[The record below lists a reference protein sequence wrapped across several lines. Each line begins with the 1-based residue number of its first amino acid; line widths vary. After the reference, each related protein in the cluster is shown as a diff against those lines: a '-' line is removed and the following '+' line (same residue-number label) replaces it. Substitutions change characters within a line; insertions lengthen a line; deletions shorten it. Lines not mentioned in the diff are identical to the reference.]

1 MIINLFNLLGTVTMM
16 VMIDRMGRRPLLL
29 LGSAAMFA
37 FMAAAAAVTVQIEV
51 YGNHGGAMGAALM
64 VCLCG
69 YIVSFGIGWG
79 GVCWVYP
86 SEIFPMDVKEKAM
99 STSVG
104 SQWLANFLI
113 AFLVPYQVE
122 LLSLYGTFIFYA
134 VCLAAIFCTIFFFV
148 PETKGVPMEDMDN
161 LFGARLTKLDAQ
173 NSDEGS
179 QSSGED

>member
-1 MIINLFNLLGTVTMM
+1 MM
-16 VMIDRMGRRPLLL
+16 VLIDRFGRRPLLL
-29 LGSAAMFA
+29 IGSGAMFLWML
-37 FMAAAAAVTVQIEV
+37 FAAVIAIQMEV
-51 YGNHGGAMGAALM
+51 YDNHKGMGTMLM

-113 AFLVPYQVE
+113 AYLVPLQVNHIG
-122 LLSLYGTFIFYA
+122 LPGTFAFYS
-134 VCLAAIFCTIFFFV
+134 VCLAINFAVVYFFIK
-148 PETKGVPMEDMDN
+148 ETAGRDLDDMDQI
-161 LFGARLTKLDAQ
+161 FGARLPMEG
-173 NSDEGS
+173 NSD
-179 QSSGED
+179 DD

>member
-1 MIINLFNLLGTVTMM
+1 
-16 VMIDRMGRRPLLL
+16 MIDRFGRRPLLL
-29 LGSAAMFA
+29 VGSAAMFA
-37 FMAAAAAVTVQIEV
+37 WMLVAAIIAIQMEV
-51 YGNHGGAMGAALM
+51 YDNHRGMGAALL

-113 AFLVPYQVE
+113 AFLVPYQVQ
-122 LLSLYGTFIFYA
+122 LFSLYGTFIFYA
-134 VCLAAIFCTIFFFV
+134 VCLVVIFLLVFFLV
-148 PETKGVPMEDMDN
+148 PETKGVPMEEMDN
-161 LFGARLTKLDAQ
+161 LFGARLA
-173 NSDEGS
+173 NASPA
-179 QSSGED
+179 EDI